1 MKTTLGLFLLFAA
14 PAPVLAQAKTIDGAS
29 LPRLSLSMPA
39 EYGGLYNYAVSP
51 DGKKLAGAS
60 WIARV
65 SSNDGSPESSAGGE
79 IFLWDP
85 RKGAIT
91 KTLGT
96 HAENP
101 IWLRFTDDGKTLAS
115 YSDKDHTLKLWKMT
129 GKKPK
134 AVIEL
139 AGPCGLNSPPRM
151 SANGDTFVHLI
162 HRELPIGEDGLE
174 AGHEL
179 SCWDLKKK
187 KRAWSIAAEGPMG
200 ALDAKYGVAPDGE
213 KVAVFLRHVE
223 WREEEGRG
231 KGEYGETYHALFDA
245 KTGEEVWRV
254 DFEDRRALSKRPFP
268 GEHVMFTPNGEEV
281 LSVGTSW
288 IRRYSTATG
297 EPIGEKVDLKPEKAK
312 SAGTG
317 SIDNVF
323 FNEEGDQILVERGFG
338 GGLDYYAFPSGKH
351 ELSVRFEFPAK
362 FADAAPSGDLKKVA
376 GRARF
381 DPVVLDLTKALK
393 K

>member
-39 EYGGLYNYAVSP
+39 EYGGLYRYAVSP
-51 DGKKLAGAS
+51 DGKKVAGAS
-60 WIARV
+60 WIVRG

-79 IFLWDP
+79 VFLWDP

-139 AGPCGLNSPPRM
+139 AGPCGLNDLPRM
-151 SANGDTFVHLI
+151 SANGETFVHLV

-174 AGHEL
+174 DGHVL
-179 SCWDLKKK
+179 ACWDLKKK
-187 KRAWSIAAEGPMG
+187 RRAWSITAEGPME
-200 ALDAKYGVAPDGE
+200 ALGVKYGISPDGE
-213 KVAVFLRHVE
+213 KVAVFLEHIE
-223 WREEEGRG
+223 WREEKGRG
-231 KGEYGETYHALFDA
+231 RGTYGETYHALLDA
-245 KTGEEVWRV
+245 KTGEELWRV

-268 GEHVMFTPNGEEV
+268 REHVMFTPNGKEV
-281 LSVGTSW
+281 LSVGGSW

-297 EPIGEKVDLKPEKAK
+297 EPLGEKIDLKAEK
-312 SAGTG
+312 

-323 FNEEGDQILVERGFG
+323 FNEGGDRILVDRFFG
-338 GGLDYYAFPSGKH
+338 GRLDYYAFPSGEH
-351 ELSVRFEFPAK
+351 ELSVKFERPAK
-362 FADAAPSGDLKKVA
+362 FDDAAPNGDLRRVA
-376 GRARF
+376 GRAGF
-381 DPVVLDLTKALK
+381 DPVVLDLSKVLGK
-393 K
+393 